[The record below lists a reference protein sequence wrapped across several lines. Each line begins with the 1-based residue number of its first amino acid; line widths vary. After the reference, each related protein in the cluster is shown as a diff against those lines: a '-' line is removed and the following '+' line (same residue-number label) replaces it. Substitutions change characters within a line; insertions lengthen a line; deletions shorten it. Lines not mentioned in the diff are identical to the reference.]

1 MTRKFKISRT
11 PILVFTPK
19 NIREG
24 KSVMRLE
31 KNKVPKY
38 FSSKNFMETPLARR
52 NSNFFLALSSWR
64 VPLEN
69 SKAKI
74 KNKREIPSTLIIF
87 ETSFIESIEKFE
99 RNVKTRPKNAI
110 KTAFLSKIFLRS
122 MAINFKTTLS
132 SPPLHFHFP
141 IF

>member
-1 MTRKFKISRT
+1 MSRKFKISKA
-11 PILVFTPK
+11 PILVLKAK

-69 SKAKI
+69 SKAKTKKRRARPSRPMSLDRLVFFSRDTLDRRVKISPKKPI
-74 KNKREIPSTLIIF
+74 KR
-87 ETSFIESIEKFE
+87 
-99 RNVKTRPKNAI
+99 
-110 KTAFLSKIFLRS
+110 AFLSRIFFRS
-122 MAINFKTTLS
+122 RPINFKTTLS
-132 SPPLHFHFP
+132 SPPLHFHFL